1 MAAVIASTVDA
12 STPVACRH
20 VSYWVCGCGQVI
32 SYRGGWRDQLIV
44 VVVIT
49 RQHPTSRSRMPGSDI
64 ELLLSRSAPAAGT
77 ASTHIAIAHVY

>member
-12 STPVACRH
+12 STPVACQH

-49 RQHPTSRSRMPGSDI
+49 PSRGRGSELDNTSVPGSRNCTRRNCVVPSQ
-64 ELLLSRSAPAAGT
+64 LG
-77 ASTHIAIAHVY
+77 IADTCT